1 MGRRGQ
7 GGQVSVGL
15 MSGEIFKFYSRQ
27 RSGFMLVLS
36 IKMQCLLFTAKL
48 PSGGRI
54 LAERWSDRISRGE
67 KRKREKSNFPRASG
81 TRGMRRL
88 SDCNDDDAGTT
99 ECFSSPIQQERKHD
113 SMDDD
118 DE

>member
-1 MGRRGQ
+1 METLNGEERGQ
-7 GGQVSVGL
+7 GGLVSVGL

-27 RSGFMLVLS
+27 RRGFMLVLS

-67 KRKREKSNFPRASG
+67 
-81 TRGMRRL
+81 RGK
-88 SDCNDDDAGTT
+88 
-99 ECFSSPIQQERKHD
+99 ERKEQF
-113 SMDDD
+113 SAGVWNSRNAASVRLQ
-118 DE
+118 